1 MEPGMTAW
9 KWFECW
15 KRTLVDERLSRL
27 AMSPTVS
34 NTKSRV
40 KPANAYQC
48 QPGDEED
55 GCDSSVVNLGGE
67 REVSSTRT
75 NPWTLPAR
83 EGEESVYQR
92 RRTVYC
98 DLMTVT
104 HMFSRAADPS
114 ATQRPRTRPARQPA
128 AKLTTIVLGDLWEPP
143 SEDDEHSYTDD
154 EPLLDEVVYQPDRM
168 VPRPGSGAVGLWSWT
183 RLGTGS
189 HGDGHLR

>member
-55 GCDSSVVNLGGE
+55 GCDSSVVNLGRE
-67 REVSSTRT
+67 RGLIYPNESMETSSVR
-75 NPWTLPAR
+75 
-83 EGEESVYQR
+83 GSV
-92 RRTVYC
+92 
-98 DLMTVT
+98 
-104 HMFSRAADPS
+104 
-114 ATQRPRTRPARQPA
+114 
-128 AKLTTIVLGDLWEPP
+128 
-143 SEDDEHSYTDD
+143 
-154 EPLLDEVVYQPDRM
+154 
-168 VPRPGSGAVGLWSWT
+168 
-183 RLGTGS
+183 
-189 HGDGHLR
+189 